1 MKLNYSKN
9 VNDQINQVTKNMDQL
24 FGLFST
30 VRKQV
35 ENLSNLVVDEAT
47 ESTQKVGKE
56 FIAAG
61 SKVGDETARVAQENI
76 DNTLKTAFTADDE
89 K

>member
-24 FGLFST
+24 FGLFTT
-30 VRKQV
+30 VQKQV
-35 ENLSNLVVDEAT
+35 EKLSNLVIDETTAT
-47 ESTQKVGKE
+47 TQKVSKE

-61 SKVGDETARVAQENI
+61 GKVADESVRVAQENL
-76 DNTLKTAFTADDE
+76 DNTVETVFTDKEE

>member
-24 FGLFST
+24 FGLFTT
-30 VRKQV
+30 VQKQV
-35 ENLSNLVVDEAT
+35 EKLSNMVVEETT
-47 ESTQKVGKE
+47 ETTQKVGKE

-61 SKVGDETARVAQENI
+61 GKIADETSRVAQENI
-76 DNTLKTAFTADDE
+76 NNTVKTVFTEEDE